1 MAGIRSLRAFSF
13 HRLLTQSFTCRRTP
27 DAYLVRSETIS
38 RPIPEFG
45 FPLPWRA
52 GQASSYHGGCGGIK
66 ELREL
71 SASFSCQRSTFYFF
85 VICLFFGFVLG
96 AAWNQSFGSQKWHS
110 SSRRSCEESGQNV
123 LLQIIQCQFQLCLN
137 LFCVNCRF
145 PGWKM
150 CKHLWHPRSLSSFT
164 SFGENPILIYNRRP
178 RFCQGG
184 FVTSSNAK
192 TYEITSVHGKS
203 RDHCRTLQASPSTPS
218 FDKTVVYQR
227 RMANKKGES
236 LGHVEN
242 QLCHS
247 KAATEIKRIYSVK
260 VLPWGFWPLQTGK
273 CFMGV
278 STAWF
283 LL

>member
-1 MAGIRSLRAFSF
+1 MAGIRSPRAFSF

-38 RPIPEFG
+38 RPIPELG

-71 SASFSCQRSTFYFF
+71 SASFSCQRGTFYFI

-96 AAWNQSFGSQKWHS
+96 AAWKQSFDSQKWHS
-110 SSRRSCEESGQNV
+110 SSRRSCEESGQYG

-137 LFCVNCRF
+137 LFCVNRRF

-164 SFGENPILIYNRRP
+164 SFGRFDSRYIFFPPNPPDVIKKIIATHICHFALWM
-178 RFCQGG
+178 FDTEEG
-184 FVTSSNAK
+184 FV
-192 TYEITSVHGKS
+192 EG
-203 RDHCRTLQASPSTPS
+203 
-218 FDKTVVYQR
+218 
-227 RMANKKGES
+227 
-236 LGHVEN
+236 
-242 QLCHS
+242 
-247 KAATEIKRIYSVK
+247 
-260 VLPWGFWPLQTGK
+260 
-273 CFMGV
+273 
-278 STAWF
+278 
-283 LL
+283 